1 MTLCKKIVVIGTDTD
16 VGKTVLSLLIMQALT
31 GKGKT
36 PFYIKPFQTGCLSPS
51 DPRGDAS
58 FVYGHTP
65 GLEQQD
71 PSLSVLNCHE
81 NPKAPWFAARDMG
94 ETIDLAA
101 TLARIRE
108 KEVNH
113 SHLVIEG
120 AGGLLVP
127 VTGEVTMA
135 DFVKECRARPVIA
148 ARAAL
153 GTINHT
159 LMTVECLKARGMTPA
174 GIVFMDALGDHD
186 PLIQE
191 NMEAVERF
199 SGVPVA
205 GVVGK
210 IMDFNTPH
218 PDGLKAVER
227 LVKPFF

>member
-1 MTLCKKIVVIGTDTD
+1 MTVCKKIAVIGTDTD
-16 VGKTVLSLLIMQALT
+16 VGKTVLSLLIMQVLT

-58 FVYGHTP
+58 FVYGHTT
-65 GLEQQD
+65 GLEQRD
-71 PSLSVLNCHE
+71 PGPSVLNCHE

-94 ETIDLAA
+94 ETIDLPA

-108 KEVNH
+108 KEVH
-113 SHLVIEG
+113 YSHLVIEA

-127 VTGEVTMA
+127 VTGEITMA
-135 DFVKECRARPVIA
+135 DFIKASQVQPVIA
-148 ARAAL
+148 ARTGL

-159 LMTVECLKARGMTPA
+159 LMTVECLNARGIPPG
-174 GIVFMDALGDHD
+174 GIIFMDAHGEDGE
-186 PLIQE
+186 LIQE
-191 NMEAVERF
+191 NMAAVARF

-210 IMDFNTPH
+210 ITDFNAPG
-218 PDGLKAVER
+218 PDALETVAQ
-227 LVKPFF
+227 LLKPFL

>member
-1 MTLCKKIVVIGTDTD
+1 MTLCKKIAVIGTDTD
-16 VGKTVLSLLIMQALT
+16 VGKTVLSLLIMQSLT

-65 GLEQQD
+65 GLEQRD
-71 PSLSVLNCHE
+71 PARSVLNCHE

-94 ETIDLAA
+94 ETIDIAT

-108 KEVNH
+108 QEVH
-113 SHLVIEG
+113 YSHLVIEA

-127 VTGEVTMA
+127 VTGEITMA
-135 DFVKECRARPVIA
+135 DFIKECQAQPVIA
-148 ARAAL
+148 ARAGL

-159 LMTVECLKARGMTPA
+159 LMTVECLKARGMRPA
-174 GIVFMDALGDHD
+174 GIIFMDAHKADGD
-186 PLIQE
+186 LIQE
-191 NMEAVERF
+191 NMAAVARF

-205 GVVGK
+205 GVVGR
-210 IMDFNTPH
+210 IMDFKAPG
-218 PDGLKAVER
+218 PDGLEAVAR
-227 LVKPFF
+227 LLKPFL

>member
-1 MTLCKKIVVIGTDTD
+1 MTVCKKIAVIGTDTD
-16 VGKTVLSLLIMQALT
+16 VGKTVLSLLIMQALM

-58 FVYGHTP
+58 FVYRHTP
-65 GLEQQD
+65 GLEHHD
-71 PSLSVLNCHE
+71 PSPSVLNCHE

-94 ETIDLAA
+94 ETIDIDT

-108 KEVNH
+108 KEANH
-113 SHLVIEG
+113 SHLVIEA

-127 VTGEVTMA
+127 VTGEVTMV
-135 DFVKECRARPVIA
+135 DFLKESRARPVIA
-148 ARAAL
+148 ARPGL

-159 LMTVECLKARGMTPA
+159 LMTVECLKARGITPA
-174 GIVFMDALGDHD
+174 GIVFMDAHGDDD

-191 NMEAVERF
+191 NMAAVARF

-205 GVVGK
+205 GVVGE
-210 IMDFNTPH
+210 IMDFNRPH
-218 PDGLKAVER
+218 PGAVKVVEQ
-227 LVKPFF
+227 LVKPFL